1 MKVIIDTNV
10 LVSAIICDKT
20 PEAIIKWV
28 ITQDNWQWIA
38 SPDILKEYKDVLQRK
53 KFKLKQDFIQAWF
66 QLFDETIEIIYPQI
80 EMSFSRDQKDV
91 KFLIC
96 AMEANADI
104 FITGDKDFEEAHQLI
119 DSCILSVEQFKQL
132 FL

>member
-1 MKVIIDTNV
+1 MKVIIDTNI

-28 ITQDNWQWIA
+28 VTQENWQWIA

-53 KFKLKQDFIQAWF
+53 KFKLKQDIIQAWF

-80 EMSFSRDQKDV
+80 EMSFPRDQKDV

-119 DSCILSVEQFKQL
+119 ESCILFAEQFKQL